1 MFIYSLSPIVPG
13 CRSGPPAFPTI
24 PPNNP
29 NQKVGALMRSSIQEI
44 QLRAVRAYIAWVK
57 ELYPNEEDGADR
69 LIHVL
74 RIYEWQLR
82 RSAKPKPVN
91 PDQMGTLKHGVRTA
105 EILCH
110 DIQEN
115 EPEMM
120 KDWYLGCTPQN
131 QAQKLANLLWQIVM
145 AFTAEIQENEQLYP
159 ALKPMF
165 DKERADYRAMKDAA
179 DEANRF
185 E

>member
-1 MFIYSLSPIVPG
+1 M
-13 CRSGPPAFPTI
+13 
-24 PPNNP
+24 N
-29 NQKVGALMRSSIQEI
+29 SSIQEI
-44 QLRAVRAYIAWVK
+44 QLRAVRAYMDWVDK
-57 ELYPNEEDGADR
+57 LYPDKIDGADR
-69 LIHVL
+69 LILVL

-105 EILCH
+105 EILLN

-131 QAQKLANLLWQIVM
+131 QAQKLANLLWQLVM
-145 AFTAEIQENEQLYP
+145 SFTAEIQENEALYP
-159 ALKPMF
+159 ELKFAF
-165 DKERADYRAMKDAA
+165 DRERAQYRRMLE
-179 DEANRF
+179 EAREAEAF
-185 E
+185 